1 MTQIS
6 VQEIERDPVSFVD
19 RVKAGES
26 FRIVCDDVAIA
37 EIQSVSPHAP
47 GPRPFGLAS
56 GEFTVP
62 DGFDEPRPDIAALFE
77 GA

>member
-6 VQEIERDPVSFVD
+6 VQEIQRDPAAFVG
-19 RVKAGES
+19 RIQAGES
-26 FRIVCDDVAIA
+26 LQIVCDDVAIA
-37 EIQSVSPHAP
+37 EIQPVPPHAT

-62 DGFDEPRPDIAALFE
+62 DSFDEPLPDIAALFE